1 MQHIGSIFQ
10 IFQARYP
17 KYFNNIWIIL
27 LPSLFLTIDA
37 QYRHANTFS
46 RISSDRILHGGG
58 TIFRYRLEEGGRVER
73 RRKRHDIPRGIS
85 GMLDGGVTEGHVA
98 ALLVRF
104 WPPFV
109 TLTFASA
116 LRIARGNRARRCKTH
131 SSGSSRL
138 PCEILRQKPP
148 LSAWNRGKIATAFL
162 PDK

>member
-1 MQHIGSIFQ
+1 MTE
-10 IFQARYP
+10 R
-17 KYFNNIWIIL
+17 NNTLDNLSPFGFSL
-27 LPSLFLTIDA
+27 LNSTRI
-37 QYRHANTFS
+37 S
-46 RISSDRILHGGG
+46 RISSDRIHDGGG
-58 TIFRYRLEEGGRVER
+58 GIIFSYRLAEGSRRR

-131 SSGSSRL
+131 SSGSRRL
-138 PCEILRQKPP
+138 PCEILRQE
-148 LSAWNRGKIATAFL
+148 TAIGVESWKNSHRF
-162 PDK
+162 PT